1 MVGAVSP
8 GSRTLKEVINRRVI
22 ESLSR
27 FKVEIRFDRREKRQP
42 TANYAADY
50 IDVVL

>member
-1 MVGAVSP
+1 MGAVSP
-8 GSRTLKEVINRRVI
+8 GSRTLNEVISGRVI

-27 FKVEIRFDRREKRQP
+27 IKVEIRFDRREKRQP